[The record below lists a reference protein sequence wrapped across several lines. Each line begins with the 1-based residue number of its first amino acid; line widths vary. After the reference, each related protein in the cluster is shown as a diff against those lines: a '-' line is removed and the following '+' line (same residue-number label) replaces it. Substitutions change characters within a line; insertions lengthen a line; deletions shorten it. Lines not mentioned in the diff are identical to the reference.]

1 MVDIAIMCDSIERM
15 VKIAPSLLACDF
27 AHLEEEIED
36 VEHGGAD
43 LLHLDIMDGH
53 YVPNITFG
61 PVIVKAIRAL
71 TDMPLDTHLMITDP
85 EKYAPRFIESGSD
98 GITFHIEIMEDPVPF
113 IKKIR
118 QWGARPGISL
128 NPETDVTVLESVLPL
143 VDLVLVM
150 SVHPGFGGQEF
161 ISESYEKIRFLSRA
175 KKTRGLNFEISVDG
189 GVTTDNAPRLIE
201 SGADRL
207 VAGTTIFSSS
217 DRRKTIALLRGNAVQ
232 YA

>member
-1 MVDIAIMCDSIERM
+1 MVDIVTMCDSIKRM
-15 VKIAPSLLACDF
+15 IKIAPSLLACDF
-27 AHLEEEIED
+27 AHLEEEIKD

-71 TDMPLDTHLMITDP
+71 TAMSLDTHLMITDP
-85 EKYAPRFIESGSD
+85 EKYAPRFIESGAD
-98 GITFHIEIMEDPVPF
+98 AITFHIEIMKDPVPL

-118 QWGARPGISL
+118 NWGARPGLSL
-128 NPETDVTVLESVLPL
+128 NPETNVEVLKSVLPL

-150 SVHPGFGGQEF
+150 SVHPGFGGQQF
-161 ISESYEKIRFLSRA
+161 IRESYEKVRFLAREKRA
-175 KKTRGLNFEISVDG
+175 RGLSFEISVDG
-189 GVTTDNAPRLIE
+189 GVTTDNAPLLIE

-217 DRRKTIALLRGNAVQ
+217 DRRKTIGLLRGKAAQ
-232 YA
+232 HA